1 MKHTIIILIGL
12 ILCQCTNSPK
22 QSKIKVPIDNT
33 FVYWEDLSLPQ
44 QESILSLK
52 LTAKNSIKYYKGIFK
67 ISDSNYKELL
77 DSIVNWNDNN
87 LTFYFYIFNDI
98 CMKSDGVLSEI
109 LGNYCQKI
117 ILNNPN
123 YVFNY
128 FKKHNELEKKY
139 TLLLGSELY
148 FKQDGTSEMQYNF
161 SELKSILDSKI
172 SKENKTILSDFYM
185 KVEQAINDMNH

>member
-1 MKHTIIILIGL
+1 MKYTIIILIGL

-52 LTAKNSIKYYKGIFK
+52 STAKNSIKYYKGIFK

-98 CMKSDGVLSEI
+98 CMKSDGALSEI
-109 LGNYCQKI
+109 LSNYCQKI

-185 KVEQAINDMNH
+185 KVEQAINDMNY